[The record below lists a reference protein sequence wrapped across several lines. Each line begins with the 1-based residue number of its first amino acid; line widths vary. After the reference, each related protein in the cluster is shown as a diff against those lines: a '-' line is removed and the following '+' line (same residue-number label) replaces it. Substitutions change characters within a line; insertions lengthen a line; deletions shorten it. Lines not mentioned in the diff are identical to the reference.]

1 MANNENS
8 DGIETNDSI
17 NETNDSNNNV
27 FNLEVLGKELFEIKS
42 QLGKVNELAEHLE
55 KEFKEKNLKEKNEEL
70 LESHFKESETVIREK
85 SKLKNL
91 QKGLNKRKI
100 KEGKERT
107 EGLEESMGS
116 SFQELESILENEKLK
131 IEDLPDLE
139 PLLEK
144 LDNKYFKGILKKNN
158 VKVTYSKR
166 MFVSAGACVEED
178 NNRFCFHYRFK
189 TLKSFYNNFF
199 LF

>member
-17 NETNDSNNNV
+17 NKINDSNNNV
-27 FNLEVLGKELFEIKS
+27 FNLEVLTKELLEIKS
-42 QLGKVNELAEHLE
+42 QLGKVNELAEHLQKELIKE
-55 KEFKEKNLKEKNEEL
+55 KKKNLKERNEEL
-70 LESHFKESETVIREK
+70 LESHSQESETVIREK
-85 SKLKNL
+85 SKLKDL
-91 QKGLNKRKI
+91 KKGLNKKKI
-100 KEGKERT
+100 KEVKERT
-107 EGLEESMGS
+107 EGLAESMDS

-158 VKVTYSKR
+158 VKVTYSKK
-166 MFVSAGACVEED
+166 MFVSAGACVEEED
-178 NNRFCFHYRFK
+178 NRFCFHYRFK
-189 TLKSFYNNFF
+189 ILKSFF
-199 LF
+199 